1 MEKDLITEKLEEHD
15 KLLEKHDSEIGELK
29 TKTAVSTERTDN
41 LCKSL
46 DGLCSRIQVQNGIIL
61 TGIVTLV
68 IYIIQKAIFKS

>member
-1 MEKDLITEKLEEHD
+1 MNNELITEKLKEHD
-15 KLLEKHDSEIGELK
+15 KILDRHDNSIEDLK

-46 DGLCSRIQVQNGIIL
+46 DGLCSKIQMQNGIIL
-61 TGIVTLV
+61 TGIVTLI